1 MNWEAIGAA
10 AELLGAIG
18 VIATLV
24 YLARQINQNT
34 STVRASAAASLSEAN
49 TGLSALLAQDAE
61 INRLFWTCL
70 RDRESLSEA
79 EQLRSDAIIA
89 TYIGVIEQSHD
100 LYAEGAITDEKRDAR
115 DAQLAWLAT
124 QPGFAAFWEAHGPM
138 YARSFGD
145 RVEQA
150 RRFDSS
156 APAA

>member
-1 MNWEAIGAA
+1 MNWEAIGVT

-34 STVRASAAASLSEAN
+34 STVRASAAAALSETN

-61 INRLFWTCL
+61 INRLWWACL

-79 EQLRSDAIIA
+79 EQLRSDALIA
-89 TYIGVIEQSHD
+89 TYLGVIEQSHD
-100 LYAEGAITDEKRDAR
+100 FYAEGAITNEKRDAR
-115 DAQLAWLAT
+115 DARLAWLVT
-124 QPGFAAFWEAHGPM
+124 QPGFAAFWESYGAT
-138 YARSFGD
+138 YAKSFMQ

-150 RRFDSS
+150 RYSTLNSS
-156 APAA
+156 AA